1 MGLGRST
8 AGAPGRGRPD
18 VVGCPCSA
26 AADLSLGLRVPAFA
40 GLTLALAVAAHVAGG
55 GGLPSAGRMLFAVAA
70 VTFTWWP
77 LTAREVPWWLM
88 TAGVAAVQVGVHL
101 AFLDPA
107 RALAPHAAGHVH
119 APSTGGHATSV
130 PVLAG
135 HLLAALLV
143 AWWLRRGESAAWA
156 ALRRVLPRLVHP
168 VRVPAMPAARVRP
181 AWAPRV
187 LAQQLLDR
195 RTAPRRGPP
204 ALAAV

>member
-107 RALAPHAAGHVH
+107 HAVAPHAAGHAH
-119 APSTGGHATSV
+119 APATSV

-135 HLLAALLV
+135 HLAAALLV

-204 ALAAV
+204 ALAAA